1 MVSTSWEGPLPPPK
15 ALQQYEEIVP
25 GAAARILDMAE
36 RQSDHRIQLEKTVIL
51 GDSRRSY
58 MGLILAFLLSA
69 AIIGGGIYLIIN
81 DHDWAGGLLIGLDL
95 VGLATVFVYGTRSR
109 RAERE
114 QKAEG
119 MPRASK

>member
-1 MVSTSWEGPLPPPK
+1 MVSASWEGPLPPPN

-36 RQSDHRIQLEKTVIL
+36 RQSNHRIQLEKTVIV
-51 GDSRRSY
+51 GDSRRSN
-58 MGLILAFLLSA
+58 MGLIFAFLLSA
-69 AIIGGGIYLIIN
+69 AIIGVGAYLIMN
-81 DHDWAGGLLIGLDL
+81 DHDWAGASLIGLDL

-114 QKAEG
+114 RKSKV